1 MKILLAEDQKTL
13 NTIIKERLSN
23 QGFVV
28 DAVYD
33 GQQTIDILEYMTYDV
48 IILDI
53 MMPIKNG
60 LEVLKYIRNNNIQTP
75 VLLLTAKDKVE
86 DRVKGLSLGAD
97 DYLIKP
103 FAFEELVARIQAL
116 SRRGNKDIQEN
127 LTCLDLSINTTTHD
141 VKRGN
146 INIQLSK
153 KEYLIV
159 EYLMRHKNEV
169 VSRERLENV
178 TSDYDYEGYS
188 NVIDVFIKLIRKK
201 IDHPFE
207 QKLIHTVRG
216 FGYTMKDRI

>member
-13 NTIIKERLSN
+13 NTIMKERLSQ

-28 DAVYD
+28 DAVFD
-33 GQQTIDILEYMTYDV
+33 GEEAIDILEYMTYDV

-53 MMPIKNG
+53 MMPKKNG
-60 LEVLKYIRNNNIQTP
+60 LEVLSYMRSNNIQTP

-86 DRVKGLSLGAD
+86 DRVKGLELGAD

-103 FAFEELVARIQAL
+103 FAFEELVARLHAL
-116 SRRGNKDIQEN
+116 SRRRDQSIQEV
-127 LTCLDLSINTTTHD
+127 LTCGDLEVNTTTKSVTRNKTSIH
-141 VKRGN
+141 
-146 INIQLSK
+146 LSK

-159 EYLMRHKNEV
+159 EYLMKHKNEV

-188 NVIDVFIKLIRKK
+188 NVIDVFIKMIRKK
-201 IDHPFE
+201 IDHPFDKNSFR
-207 QKLIHTVRG
+207 Q
-216 FGYTMKDRI
+216 

>member
-23 QGFVV
+23 QGFIV

-33 GQQTIDILEYMTYDV
+33 GQQTIEILEYTTYDV
-48 IILDI
+48 IVLDI

-60 LEVLKYIRNNNIQTP
+60 LEVLTHLRKNNHQTP

-103 FAFEELVARIQAL
+103 FAFEELVARIQSL
-116 SRRGNKDIQEN
+116 SRRGNQAIQETR
-127 LTCLDLSINTTTHD
+127 TCLDLTINTTTHE

-146 INIQLSK
+146 VDIQLSK

-159 EYLMRHKNEV
+159 EYLIRHKNEV

-188 NVIDVFIKLIRKK
+188 NVIDVFIKMIRKK

-216 FGYTMKDRI
+216 FGYMMKDHV

>member
-13 NTIIKERLSN
+13 NTIMKERLSH

-28 DAVYD
+28 DAVLD
-33 GQQTIDILEYMTYDV
+33 GEEAIDILEYMTYDV

-53 MMPIKNG
+53 MMPKKNG
-60 LEVLKYIRNNNIQTP
+60 LEVLTYLRGNNIQTP

-86 DRVKGLSLGAD
+86 DRVKGLELGAD

-103 FAFEELVARIQAL
+103 FAFEELVARLHAL
-116 SRRGNKDIQEN
+116 SRRRDQNIQEV
-127 LTCLDLSINTTTHD
+127 LTCGDLEVNTTTKSVTRH
-141 VKRGN
+141 KTS
-146 INIQLSK
+146 IHLSK

-159 EYLMRHKNEV
+159 EYLIKHKNEV

-188 NVIDVFIKLIRKK
+188 NVIDVFIKMIRKK
-201 IDHPFE
+201 IDQPFDK
-207 QKLIHTVRG
+207 KLIQTVRG
-216 FGYTMKDRI
+216 FGYSMREPQ

>member
-23 QGFVV
+23 QGFIV

-33 GQQTIDILEYMTYDV
+33 GQQTIDILAYTTYDV
-48 IILDI
+48 IVLDI

-60 LEVLKYIRNNNIQTP
+60 LEVLTYLRKNNHQTP

-116 SRRGNKDIQEN
+116 SRRGNQAIQET
-127 LTCLDLSINTTTHD
+127 LTCLDLTINTTTHE

-146 INIQLSK
+146 VDIQLSK

-159 EYLMRHKNEV
+159 EYLIRHKNEV

-188 NVIDVFIKLIRKK
+188 NVIDVFIKMIRKK

-216 FGYTMKDRI
+216 FGYMMKENV

>member
-33 GQQTIDILEYMTYDV
+33 GQQAIDILSYMTYDV
-48 IILDI
+48 IVLDI

-60 LEVLKYIRNNNIQTP
+60 LDVLAHLRKNNIQTP

-103 FAFEELVARIQAL
+103 FAFEELAARLQAL
-116 SRRGNKDIQEN
+116 SRRGNKDIQET
-127 LTCLDLSINTTTHD
+127 LTCLDLTINTTTHD
-141 VKRGN
+141 VKRGD

-169 VSRERLENV
+169 VSRERLENI
-178 TSDYDYEGYS
+178 TSNYDYEGYS

-216 FGYTMKDRI
+216 FGYTMKDSI

>member
-33 GQQTIDILEYMTYDV
+33 GQQTIDILAYTTYDV
-48 IILDI
+48 IVLDI

-60 LEVLKYIRNNNIQTP
+60 LEVLTHLRKNNIQTP

-103 FAFEELVARIQAL
+103 FAFEELVARLQAL

-146 INIQLSK
+146 TNIQLSK

-169 VSRERLENV
+169 VSRERLENI

-207 QKLIHTVRG
+207 QKLIQTVRG
-216 FGYTMKDRI
+216 FGYTMKDHI

>member
-48 IILDI
+48 IVLDI

-60 LEVLKYIRNNNIQTP
+60 LEVLTHIRNNNIQTP
-75 VLLLTAKDKVE
+75 VLLLTAKDKIE

-103 FAFEELVARIQAL
+103 FAFEELVARLQAL

-141 VKRGN
+141 VKRGD

-153 KEYLIV
+153 KEYLIL

-216 FGYTMKDRI
+216 FGYTMKDRL